1 MTTNLRRIPTENARD
16 TATAEGIPTWDKRD
30 GACECSTLCPQ
41 RPCRGHLSGTDRAR
55 RRQDKPATAANA
67 EAAHRAA
74 APVMTQRIED
84 YALIGDL
91 RTGALVGTNGSIDWL
106 SLPRFD
112 APALF
117 AALLGDA
124 GNGHWRLAPEHR
136 DRCTRRRYRDDSLVL
151 DTDWATADGAVRVT
165 DLMSPTRPEGQVV
178 RIVEGL
184 VGQVRMHMSLSP
196 RMGYGRTAPR
206 LHEAHGQ
213 GVATAGDDSLWLSS
227 DVGVTAAEGS
237 WVSDFTVSAG
247 QRVCFTLTHTPSTQ
261 SQAPTADPDESLAA
275 TSSFWSE
282 WVSRSTYTG
291 PWAEAVTRSLI
302 ILKALTYAPTGG
314 VLAAATTSLP
324 EQIGGARNWDYRF
337 SWLRD
342 ATFTLQ
348 AFLATGY
355 VEEADAW
362 RDWLLRAIANDPS
375 QLQIMYGIDGTRH
388 LPEQTLDWLPGYAG
402 SAPVRIG
409 NEAAGQ
415 QQNDVWGEVLDTLHA
430 TRDADR
436 PARPGE
442 TELHQ
447 ALLARLEDTWAEPD
461 NGMWEVRGPRRH
473 FVHSKVLAW
482 VGIDRAVRA
491 IEDQHTDGLL
501 EHLRALR
508 ETIHAEILERGF
520 SKSRCAFTQSY
531 GSGRLD
537 ASVLLLPRYG
547 FLPWSDSRMVDTV
560 DAIQRDLTRDG
571 LVQRYAVDN
580 EGTNIDGIHGDEGTF
595 LACSFWLADALHG
608 IGRTDEAAALFERL
622 LSLRNDVGLL
632 SEEYDPISQRHLGNT
647 PQAFSHA
654 GIVTSAL
661 HLTADPAVAP
671 QPSPAA
677 LAGTA

>member
-1 MTTNLRRIPTENARD
+1 MTTKLRHTPAEAARD
-16 TATAEGIPTWDKRD
+16 AAIDGGIPAWDKGG
-30 GACECSTLCPQ
+30 GACKSSPLCP
-41 RPCRGHLSGTDRAR
+41 RHPWRGHLSETDQASLRQHKPPTAEKAGAAQRAR
-55 RRQDKPATAANA
+55 QQG
-67 EAAHRAA
+67 
-74 APVMTQRIED
+74 MTRGIED

-91 RTGALVGTNGSIDWL
+91 RTGALVGTDGSIDWL

-112 APALF
+112 APAVF

-136 DRCTRRRYRDDSLVL
+136 ERCIRRGYRDDSLVL
-151 DTDWATADGAVRVT
+151 DTDWTTPDGAVRVT
-165 DLMSPTRPEGQVV
+165 DLMSPTCPQAQVV

-196 RMGYGRTAPR
+196 RMDYGRTVPR
-206 LHEAHGQ
+206 LHKAEGRS
-213 GVATAGDDSLWLSS
+213 VAIAGNDAVWLSS
-227 DVGVTAAEGS
+227 DVAMTAADGT
-237 WVSDFTVSAG
+237 WLSDFTVSAG
-247 QRVCFTLTHTPSTQ
+247 QRVSFTLTHAPSAQ
-261 SQAPTADPDESLAA
+261 RLAPTANPEESQTA
-275 TSSFWSE
+275 TTSFWSE
-282 WVSRSTYTG
+282 WVSRCTYTG
-291 PWAEAVTRSLI
+291 PWAEAVIRSLI

-314 VLAAATTSLP
+314 ILAAATTSLP
-324 EQIGGARNWDYRF
+324 EKIGGTRNWDYRF

-355 VEEADAW
+355 VEEAHAW
-362 RDWLLRAIANDPS
+362 RDWLLRAVAADPN
-375 QLQIMYGIDGTRH
+375 QLQIMYGIDGARH
-388 LPEQTLDWLPGYAG
+388 LPEQTLDWLPGYAD

-409 NEAAGQ
+409 NDAAHQ
-415 QQNDVWGEVLDTLHA
+415 QQNDVWGEVLDILHA
-430 TRDADR
+430 VRDGDR
-436 PARPGE
+436 PAQAGE
-442 TELHQ
+442 AELHH
-447 ALLARLEDTWAEPD
+447 ALLARLEDAWAEPD

-482 VGIDRAVRA
+482 VGIDRTVRA
-491 IEDQHTDGLL
+491 LEDQHTDGLL
-501 EHLRALR
+501 EQLRALR

-520 SKSRCAFTQSY
+520 SKSRRAFTQSY
-531 GSGRLD
+531 ASGRLD

-580 EGTNIDGIHGDEGTF
+580 EGTNLDGIHGDEGTF

-608 IGRTDEAAALFERL
+608 IGRTTEAAALFERL

-632 SEEYDPISQRHLGNT
+632 SEEYDPISKRHLGNT

-661 HLTADPAVAP
+661 HLTADPAVAS
-671 QPSPAA
+671 QPPTAA
-677 LAGTA
+677 